1 MKDVNSSSLHK
12 KWSFP
17 LRFSSLNVSSSP
29 QETAD
34 LVTFTDETING
45 KHFFV
50 QYILSAFQQRNYV
63 RTMEHSGSPV
73 LNPLKSLVILF
84 SIDNH
89 SYCVMGWRE
98 RPTVSVK
105 KNSLWNFPI
114 QISETRQGSI
124 LAGSCRKS
132 NYQDFS
138 LILPSF
144 RDWFM
149 TIIRK
154 YND

>member
-12 KWSFP
+12 KWSCP
-17 LRFSSLNVSSSP
+17 LRFSSLNVSNL
-29 QETAD
+29 QQTAD
-34 LVTFTDETING
+34 FVTFTDEIING
-45 KHFFV
+45 KLFCV
-50 QYILSAFQQRNYV
+50 QYILSTFQQRNYV
-63 RTMEHSGSPV
+63 PKMEHSGSPV

-98 RPTVSVK
+98 RPAVSVK
-105 KNSLWNFPI
+105 KNSLWHFPI
-114 QISETRQGSI
+114 QISEPRQGSI
-124 LAGSCRKS
+124 LAGSCNKS
-132 NYQDFS
+132 KYQDFS

-144 RDWFM
+144 WDWFM